1 MHTRAPLWLET
12 PTPSVPRA
20 TSLDQLAYR
29 GPTAPLR
36 IVVLDGQPTTEV
48 FDVAAAPHEIPIA
61 EQHDWAAAFAEL
73 PPRIVGFFEQRAADQ
88 CLADGAPLPSW
99 LQRDIVEWTDAGFTP
114 SRYRDLAA
122 ALRELEQHPSHLSHD
137 TDRSAHPRLRAEH
150 WADWAERVAAG
161 GDAVIEATV
170 VLDGLH

>member
-1 MHTRAPLWLET
+1 MHARAPMRLAES
-12 PTPSVPRA
+12 PVAAPAPRA
-20 TSLDQLAYR
+20 VDLMAYR

-73 PPRIVGFFEQRAADQ
+73 PPRVVGVFERRAADQ

-99 LQRDIVEWTDAGFTP
+99 VQRDIAEWTDAGFTA
-114 SRYRDLAA
+114 SRYRDLVA
-122 ALRELEQHPSHLSHD
+122 ALAELRQHPSHPAHD
-137 TDRSAHPRLRAEH
+137 SDTAPHQRLRAEH
-150 WADWAERVAAG
+150 WSDWAQRVAAG
-161 GDAVIEATV
+161 GDPVIEATV
-170 VLDGLH
+170 VLDGLR